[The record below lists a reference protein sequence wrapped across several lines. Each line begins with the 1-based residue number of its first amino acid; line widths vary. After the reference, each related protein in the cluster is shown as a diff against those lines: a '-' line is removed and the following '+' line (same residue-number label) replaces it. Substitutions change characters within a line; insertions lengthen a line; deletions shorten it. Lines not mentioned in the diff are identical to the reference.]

1 MTSLRALA
9 DLHEIERVH
18 AHLLLPAFSVE
29 QLVTAELLCDGVAS
43 GETEVLVLTE
53 GGVATAIAVGDFSDG
68 VTLLSYLAVHSSGC
82 GEGRGATLLTA
93 VLDRWVASPQHGQ
106 IVLAEAEDPASHSLS
121 PKYHRVGGMMLLALR
136 IEPSA
141 LDVSGSR
148 LMHVEP
154 VVRMLEGYFDWA
166 EGSPRPDDPASR
178 AIFAALE
185 AEGGVR
191 LLDPRV
197 FLATTSDAA

>member
-1 MTSLRALA
+1 
-9 DLHEIERVH
+9 
-18 AHLLLPAFSVE
+18 
-29 QLVTAELLCDGVAS
+29 
-43 GETEVLVLTE
+43 
-53 GGVATAIAVGDFSDG
+53 
-68 VTLLSYLAVHSSGC
+68 
-82 GEGRGATLLTA
+82 
-93 VLDRWVASPQHGQ
+93 
-106 IVLAEAEDPASHSLS
+106 
-121 PKYHRVGGMMLLALR
+121 MLLALR

-166 EGSPRPDDPASR
+166 EGSPRPDGPAAR

-191 LLDPRV
+191 SLDPRV
-197 FLATTSDAA
+197 FRATTSDAA